1 MRATEP
7 PRDAGAYALGVL
19 GAADVRRFEEHLT
32 ECAACVV
39 QVRELGA
46 VVDLLAAYARCA
58 PPWPARRPA
67 RRRWWPGRYLSR
79 RDSRRSARG
88 LPPV

>member
-1 MRATEP
+1 MHATEP
-7 PRDAGAYALGVL
+7 HRDAGAYALGVL
-19 GAADVRRFEEHLT
+19 GAADTCRFEEHLT

-39 QVRELGA
+39 QVREFGS
-46 VVDLLAAYARCA
+46 VVDCLAEFARCGE
-58 PPWPARRPA
+58 PAAA